1 MKNLEIV
8 DLLPLHRQ
16 MTLVI
21 FRDPDTRKCEVQ
33 ILPVSL
39 ETTELKALQEM
50 LKIPTEPEADAA
62 TVSFEV
68 EEALSR
74 EVLDWCEA
82 RDITS
87 EQLVR
92 AFICFCGEMKN
103 VDVLRAWIRQEIA
116 QEKIDIDSLTH
127 DYKPTGRERTT
138 WSEFTLSF
146 KESNGAINCLL
157 EPRNQ
162 EGFSFYCVIE
172 AEDSS
177 QKIGYIA
184 VRIHP
189 RNYGKLLSSWT
200 RPIAAKAAAR
210 RQSRCF

>member
-1 MKNLEIV
+1 MSCHNIGQGLNEVVRNMVSPRFRTIAIIMIKGHKMKNPEIV

-92 AFICFCGEMKN
+92 AFICFCGKMKN
-103 VDVLRAWIRQEIA
+103 VDMPREWIRQEIA
-116 QEKIDIDSLTH
+116 QQKIDIEKLPSVTRVELEQDV
-127 DYKPTGRERTT
+127 DAIMERVEAGE
-138 WSEFTLSF
+138 SPILSF
-146 KESNGAINCLL
+146 L
-157 EPRNQ
+157 
-162 EGFSFYCVIE
+162 
-172 AEDSS
+172 S
-177 QKIGYIA
+177 QYTA
-184 VRIHP
+184 D
-189 RNYGKLLSSWT
+189 
-200 RPIAAKAAAR
+200 
-210 RQSRCF
+210 

>member
-33 ILPVSL
+33 ILLVSL

-87 EQLVR
+87 GQLVR

-116 QEKIDIDSLTH
+116 QEKIDIEKLPSVTREELEQDVDAIMERVEAGESPILIRDGEKADVLLFSWE
-127 DYKPTGRERTT
+127 DYLRRF
-138 WSEFTLSF
+138 STLHTP
-146 KESNGAINCLL
+146 EELA
-157 EPRNQ
+157 E
-162 EGFSFYCVIE
+162 IE
-172 AEDSS
+172 AACSKMED
-177 QKIGYIA
+177 IE
-184 VRIHP
+184 
-189 RNYGKLLSSWT
+189 
-200 RPIAAKAAAR
+200 
-210 RQSRCF
+210 